1 MSKIPTS
8 QEKIQELCDILE
20 RDALQPAKQSAQQII
35 SKAKEEASQIIA
47 DAKVEA
53 QRIEAEAKQEAKKAQ
68 STLEGALNAA
78 ARQALTQLR
87 KEIETRLLDEGI
99 SSLLSQSL
107 SKEEVITSA
116 LRSLF
121 QSLEKEGLS
130 EKSLHVLV
138 EESLDREKIL
148 ESVLS
153 QAAPQLKKGL
163 SIGSMNDKGVILRLE
178 GDNISIDC
186 SEEAVSQL
194 FCQFLRPAFRE
205 KFFSSGS

>member
-53 QRIEAEAKQEAKKAQ
+53 QRIEDEAKQEAKKAQ

-153 QAAPQLKKGL
+153 QASPQLKKGL
-163 SIGSMNDKGVILRLE
+163 SIGSMNDKGVVLRLE